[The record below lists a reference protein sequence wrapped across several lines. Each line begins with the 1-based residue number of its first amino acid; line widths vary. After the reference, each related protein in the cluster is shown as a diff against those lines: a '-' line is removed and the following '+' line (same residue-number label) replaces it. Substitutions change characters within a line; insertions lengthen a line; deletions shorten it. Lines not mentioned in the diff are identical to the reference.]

1 MLTATGWLSDFG
13 HHDESLAAYDKSAL
27 ADLFRSFLLLRERLR
42 ATELTTRTLK
52 HQMEIRWE

>member
-27 ADLFRSFLLLRERLR
+27 AELFVVEGKTPRN
-42 ATELTTRTLK
+42 
-52 HQMEIRWE
+52 